1 MCFSDKNEIKRLSKE
16 LPFYN
21 VPILKKIKH
30 LNKLD
35 MLRELLNYNELKIV
49 KTEKKKKKY
58 ARRYSIEIIK
68 DKGRNIN
75 DPLAQLDASESV
87 IEDFFRDLLI
97 EMKGIRYQITIKVFL
112 SKEKEKGYIIFTTT
126 YFNSSAKTVININK
140 YGLDRSFQQVLYRLD
155 NFINDGP
162 AYRWRIY

>member
-21 VPILKKIKH
+21 VPIEKKIKH

-35 MLRELLNYNELKIV
+35 MLRVYNELNIV
-49 KTEKKKKKY
+49 KTEKAFKKY

-75 DPLAQLDASESV
+75 DPLAQLGASESV

-112 SKEKEKGYIIFTTT
+112 SKEKEKGCIIFTTT